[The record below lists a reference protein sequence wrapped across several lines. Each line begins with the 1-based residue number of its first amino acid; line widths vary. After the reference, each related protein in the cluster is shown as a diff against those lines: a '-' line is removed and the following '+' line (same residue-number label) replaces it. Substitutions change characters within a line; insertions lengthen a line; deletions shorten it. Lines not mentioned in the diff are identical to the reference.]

1 MDSSKAASEIT
12 WGHRFYDEQV
22 VLLQENKT
30 DELIKR
36 HYHSDAVLVTF
47 QGVVRGEAALKQ
59 HFRKY
64 MKKLG
69 QLTVLSL
76 DQFAETENTIFF
88 EATVVTAL
96 GKAQVYDAFVLR
108 DGRASHHFT
117 GIK

>member
-1 MDSSKAASEIT
+1 MDSSKAASETT
-12 WGHRFYDEQV
+12 WGRRFFDEQMA
-22 VLLQENKT
+22 LLQENKT

-47 QGVVRGEAALKQ
+47 QGVVRGQEGLKQ

-69 QLTVLSL
+69 QLTLVSL
-76 DQFAETENTIFF
+76 DQFAETEDTIFF
-88 EATVVTAL
+88 EATVMTAL

>member
-1 MDSSKAASEIT
+1 MDSGSSQREIT
-12 WGHRFYDEQV
+12 WGHRFYDEQI

-30 DELIKR
+30 DELMER

-47 QGVVRGEAALKQ
+47 QGAVRGEEALKQ

-76 DQFAETENTIFF
+76 DRFAETEDTIFF
-88 EATVVTAL
+88 EATVMTAL
-96 GKAQVYDAFVLR
+96 GKAQVYDALC
-108 DGRASHHFT
+108 
-117 GIK
+117 